1 MIYATV
7 NDDGT
12 ETLLSP
18 EEARRLNK
26 LVGLTDVDQAFIRAM
41 EAGEITGD
49 HSVRGKVFGGSHAR
63 LRGIGSDW
71 NTDFGLSPNQRAA
84 VTRSGFTD
92 GCQPWAGDGC
102 R

>member
-26 LVGLTDVDQAFIRAM
+26 LIGLTDVDQAFIRAM

-49 HSVRGKVFGGSHAR
+49 CIEVDENGNEVRGLPFPDDGDIQIESIDAPVIMPF
-63 LRGIGSDW
+63 
-71 NTDFGLSPNQRAA
+71 
-84 VTRSGFTD
+84 SG
-92 GCQPWAGDGC
+92 PKSE
-102 R
+102 